1 MERIELNT
9 AFVLNAST
17 GFKSKS
23 TQMLC
28 SHHCTTEQ
36 LDHALKSFYIASVSY
51 IVSTEATEQRVVSDC
66 ERECRSMKNKH
77 PKIRMYSYYP
87 AN

>member
-23 TQMLC
+23 T
-28 SHHCTTEQ
+28 
-36 LDHALKSFYIASVSY
+36 
-51 IVSTEATEQRVVSDC
+51 
-66 ERECRSMKNKH
+66 
-77 PKIRMYSYYP
+77 
-87 AN
+87 